1 MDAPGDFSFGGVGKV
16 LIADGESGDTGLVVF
31 LLVLVV
37 FGGSFNGAFDL
48 RPEERLFV
56 TSGLAS
62 SKCWDR
68 ICSLRFSAQ
77 GVD

>member
-1 MDAPGDFSFGGVGKV
+1 MEDRGLADFGDEGGIEAGF
-16 LIADGESGDTGLVVF
+16 TGSSLEN

-68 ICSLRFSAQ
+68 ICSLRFSAR